1 MGSKQSVLQASGYK
15 LVSEQDKMM
24 LVKNKDGDQFVVKKL
39 NANEDAVSNFLQ
51 KLNHPHIV
59 QHKEIIREPDG
70 LYVLLDHCEGGD
82 LARVISEITKLKL
95 QGTDISNEDAV
106 SNFLQKLSLPHIIQH
121 KEIIMGQ
128 LFKETDGLYV
138 LLDHCEGGDLAEITK
153 LQEKVIS
160 NEILDWTVKICMAL
174 KHLHDQQILHKNLR
188 PKSIFFTASGTIRLG
203 EFGEINEWSA
213 DAQTAETKPIS
224 YIAPENLNGRPFD
237 EKSEIWSLGCV
248 IYEMCMQKCAFT
260 GRSTDEIITKILTC
274 SYEALPE
281 TFPKDLRQL
290 VKDTLQIDPANRPSV
305 SEILMRTFVINHL
318 YDKSTQTIKELYGS
332 LDVLEKL
339 ADGFEKVHYNTTVGS
354 LAGGVVGLAGGITSI
369 VGLILTPFTLGASLI
384 VTGVGIGVA
393 VAGGVASGASNI
405 TKMVNQRTDR
415 QKIKMIITELQE
427 KITFTS
433 SCIQNI
439 QIAVITQKVLS
450 ERGESW
456 SNDQSGADFANIGAR
471 LGRGLGGIAELIRLA
486 QVSSVGR
493 VAAQTARAVRVAE
506 AATGVLTGLFV
517 AVDAIFVALDSKEI
531 HNLRRDYASIAT
543 QQESEIAATIT
554 QSKSNQTTGSTKD
567 EAKLQEL
574 RSAIMRFVQTIRK
587 TREELKTIIDELNV
601 ELKNLKPDIQTV
613 YNA

>member
-1 MGSKQSVLQASGYK
+1 MGSEQSVLQASGYE
-15 LVSEQDKMM
+15 LVSEQNKMM

-39 NANEDAVSNFLQ
+39 NANEDDVSNFLQ

-59 QHKEIIREPDG
+59 QHKEIIREPD
-70 LYVLLDHCEGGD
+70 
-82 LARVISEITKLKL
+82 S
-95 QGTDISNEDAV
+95 
-106 SNFLQKLSLPHIIQH
+106 
-121 KEIIMGQ
+121 
-128 LFKETDGLYV
+128 LYV

-160 NEILDWTVKICMAL
+160 NEILDRTVKICMAL
-174 KHLHDQQILHKNLR
+174 KHLHDQQILHKNLQ
-188 PKSIFFTASGTIRLG
+188 PKSIFFTACGTIRLG
-203 EFGEINEWSA
+203 EFGQINEWSA
-213 DAQTAETKPIS
+213 DAQTTETKAIS
-224 YIAPENLNGRPFD
+224 YVAPENLNGRPFD

-248 IYEMCMQKCAFT
+248 IYEMCMRKCAFT
-260 GRSTDEIITKILTC
+260 AISTVEIITKILNC
-274 SYEALPE
+274 SYKALP
-281 TFPKDLRQL
+281 KDFSEDLHQL

-305 SEILMRTFVINHL
+305 SEILMRPFIINHL
-318 YDKSTQTIKELYGS
+318 YEKSTQTIKELYGS

-574 RSAIMRFVQTIRK
+574 RQPNLQPRRTTLIHGGPPKRFRLHTDRKVLDDNGKTTSVGKTTLINTMVNYLMGVKFENEIWYEITEEESNQKPIRI
-587 TREELKTIIDELNV
+587 T
-601 ELKNLKPDIQTV
+601 NL
-613 YNA
+613 